1 MIKTEKELN
10 LRQIK
15 QSLGKLLEDERY
27 DVFFW
32 YDTKAE
38 FRREYEKLNLE
49 NLIKYE
55 LNNNEF
61 NLRYEIHAARQ
72 EKTEAKFLIY
82 SNSARLADEDNCL
95 LDLLLSNLEFIADKV
110 SMYLTELDLEQ
121 RHRALIAEHINFFD
135 SSDNRKQIKAFI
147 KKFRETHSY
156 IDEAAFR
163 LKILNISLGSEGKD
177 LETALEKLLKHLS

>member
-1 MIKTEKELN
+1 MIKAEKELN

-15 QSLGKLLEDERY
+15 QSLGKLLEDDRY

-61 NLRYEIHAARQ
+61 NLRYKIHAARQ

-95 LDLLLSNLEFIADKV
+95 LDLLLSNHEFIADKV

-135 SSDNRKQIKAFI
+135 HSDNRKQVKAFI
-147 KKFRETHSY
+147 KKFRN
-156 IDEAAFR
+156 
-163 LKILNISLGSEGKD
+163 NIE
-177 LETALEKLLKHLS
+177 